1 MGDMNPIYTSFKIP
15 LRGKFFGNLWHVKC
29 YKKERK
35 GKIKNREIRKKE
47 KYRKKKDNNLQA
59 FGIEREKEDVNEE
72 GRDSWSFEARIKAR
86 NLAGKQQGIERKL
99 VAPIFFNPCYS
110 CYSII

>member
-47 KYRKKKDNNLQA
+47 KYRKKKDNNL
-59 FGIEREKEDVNEE
+59 
-72 GRDSWSFEARIKAR
+72 
-86 NLAGKQQGIERKL
+86 
-99 VAPIFFNPCYS
+99 
-110 CYSII
+110 